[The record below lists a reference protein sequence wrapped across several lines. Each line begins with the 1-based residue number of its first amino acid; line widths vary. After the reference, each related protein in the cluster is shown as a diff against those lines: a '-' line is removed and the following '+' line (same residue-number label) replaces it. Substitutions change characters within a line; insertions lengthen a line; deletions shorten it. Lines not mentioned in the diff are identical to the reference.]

1 MSYKTI
7 LVILC
12 MKLFQTSYSSVT
24 THSKSVD
31 NEEESSA
38 APEHNPHWGV
48 VQDEPTTKDS
58 ELYESFLKGR
68 QNMVEYMQG
77 VVWGLDEY
85 ESVRDQCRNEHSQCL
100 IWASQGKGTIW
111 YIAPSFYVK
120 FSRLE
125 ILNLPILS
133 VPYRRV
139 RSESELHDDALCG
152 RLSFLRTIFFPP
164 PMQGIQL
171 HRYQMGRNLDATW
184 AFKCYFYTYCRRIQC
199 NDPFTR
205 NAMDFGNRQLFD
217 TVGMSALDC
226 YGT

>member
-111 YIAPSFYVK
+111 YTIPSLYAK

-125 ILNLPILS
+125 FLNLPLPS
-133 VPYRRV
+133 VP
-139 RSESELHDDALCG
+139 
-152 RLSFLRTIFFPP
+152 
-164 PMQGIQL
+164 
-171 HRYQMGRNLDATW
+171 
-184 AFKCYFYTYCRRIQC
+184 
-199 NDPFTR
+199 
-205 NAMDFGNRQLFD
+205 
-217 TVGMSALDC
+217 
-226 YGT
+226 